1 MRNRTRLLLLIFCLI
16 LLALVS
22 CQAQETKSLPGPT
35 ETPTPIAEAKDL
47 VFATILQPEQ
57 KEQLLD
63 VYTPDGDGVWPVVV
77 FLHGLEGTKDGYALV
92 SQSIAD
98 QGLVVFTA
106 NWPTQLDDMAVK
118 DNGKGFREMYEV
130 IACSIRYA
138 RGKAADY
145 QGDPSKVILVGHS
158 NGASYGAWVTLGS
171 DSLET
176 LWEDFAAEH
185 GGPPSQVECTEPSLS
200 THIDAFIGVAGLY
213 SWNDRLQEREP
224 DIWKIV
230 SPYAFLDTPLDL
242 PIRLIHGVQD
252 DTAPYEASVQFNDA
266 LVAAGFNSKLVTH
279 EKKHMVPIDLTISEI
294 LAILEELEE

>member
-1 MRNRTRLLLLIFCLI
+1 M
-16 LLALVS
+16 
-22 CQAQETKSLPGPT
+22 
-35 ETPTPIAEAKDL
+35 
-47 VFATILQPEQ
+47 
-57 KEQLLD
+57 
-63 VYTPDGDGVWPVVV
+63 
-77 FLHGLEGTKDGYALV
+77 V

-118 DNGKGFREMYEV
+118 DNGKGFREMYEA

-158 NGASYGAWVTLGS
+158 NGASIGALVTLGS

-185 GGPPSQVECTEPSLS
+185 GGPPSQVECIEPSHS
-200 THIDAFIGVAGLY
+200 THIDAFIGIGGLY
-213 SWNDRLQEREP
+213 FLKSRLQESEP

-230 SPYAFLDTPLDL
+230 SPYAFLDTPLAL
-242 PIRLIHGVQD
+242 PIRLIHGEQD
-252 DTAPYEASVQFNDA
+252 DTASYEVSVHFNDA